1 LSQPEQVRILV
12 IDDDESIRKTI
23 PMILRHAGY
32 VVDTAE
38 NGNQAISKSK
48 ENFYNLA
55 IIDVR
60 LPDMEGTDLL
70 TLLHETTRRMVK
82 IILTGYPSVANA
94 AKAVNKRADYYLIKP
109 VASDEMLRV
118 VKECLDNQRRE
129 REVDQKKVTQV
140 IMARLEQISK
150 EDLQ

>member
-1 LSQPEQVRILV
+1 MSQPEQVRILV